1 MPKMKNLPP
10 DEFDDMSDDPL
21 AKYYRM
27 PGVHVQLPTNGVF
40 MPKGSIEFTMND
52 DIPVYPMRAADE
64 LLLKSPDSLM
74 SGYAVEQLIKS
85 CVPAI
90 KAPRLISSP
99 DLDVLLLAIRAATY
113 GEMLT
118 VNPVC
123 PTCGKATE
131 THVNLSRIIAS
142 SKPIPPENAVRLSD
156 EVVAYLRP
164 YNMDNATRIGM
175 ASYEE
180 TRKVQATEEA
190 EEKVRT
196 TQINDSM
203 QRIVGMSMDV
213 LADCVLRVVVAEGEV
228 YDPQSIHK
236 FILNVSKAW
245 IDKLNDKMDEI
256 NSLGID
262 KHYPVVC
269 TNTECKHEWQ
279 AEIEFNPST
288 FFGSAS

>member
-1 MPKMKNLPP
+1 
-10 DEFDDMSDDPL
+10 
-21 AKYYRM
+21 M
-27 PGVHVQLPTNGVF
+27 PGVHVNLPTNGAF
-40 MPKGSIEFTMND
+40 MPPGSIEFTMGN

-85 CVPAI
+85 CVPSI

-118 VNPVC
+118 VSPICPVC
-123 PTCGKATE
+123 QRVGE
-131 THVNLSRIIAS
+131 THVNLSQIMAT
-142 SKPIPPENAVRLSD
+142 SKPIPAENPVRLSD
-156 EVVAYLRP
+156 EVIAYLRP

-175 ASYEE
+175 ASFEE
-180 TRKVQATEEA
+180 ARKVQATEDA
-190 EEKVRT
+190 DDKVRT
-196 TQINDSM
+196 TQINESM

-213 LADCVLRVVVAEGEV
+213 LAACVLRVVVVEGEV
-228 YDPQSIHK
+228 SDPESIHK

-262 KHYPVVC
+262 KHYTVVC
-269 TNTECKHEWQ
+269 ANPECNHEWQ